1 MCTVI
6 NIRLI
11 HHCVCVLQ
19 AHVTMMLFGV
29 LCGLA
34 GLGLILGHTGGSF
47 TVGYHQMVG
56 VVCLSLSVVQPLLGI
71 VRPAVGPTL
80 RWVCGCASHLL
91 IILPFFQF
99 RRKLFNVFHRVMA
112 LLILNLGGQLVHPP
126 SHTHTHTHTHY
137 PPTHTHT
144 VAALLLGIYIFH
156 SVQMIWM
163 LAALG
168 LSVVTN
174 MGFMLLLELLTRTQK
189 CETYNLLKKKIKQ
202 KFLTN
207 WPPSTQSR
215 LIAFLTIDN
224 YGVTVY
230 SRWWATKTRGSVHS
244 YPHKELY
251 LTQGTVPHTR
261 NCTSDNHTHAQRGF
275 SSWLVHR
282 PIVWLASV
290 QAYSVVSGW
299 LTFLK

>member
-1 MCTVI
+1 
-6 NIRLI
+6 
-11 HHCVCVLQ
+11 
-19 AHVTMMLFGV
+19 
-29 LCGLA
+29 
-34 GLGLILGHTGGSF
+34 
-47 TVGYHQMVG
+47 
-56 VVCLSLSVVQPLLGI
+56 
-71 VRPAVGPTL
+71 
-80 RWVCGCASHLL
+80 
-91 IILPFFQF
+91 
-99 RRKLFNVFHRVMA
+99 MA

-207 WPPSTQSR
+207 
-215 LIAFLTIDN
+215 
-224 YGVTVY
+224 
-230 SRWWATKTRGSVHS
+230 
-244 YPHKELY
+244 
-251 LTQGTVPHTR
+251 
-261 NCTSDNHTHAQRGF
+261 
-275 SSWLVHR
+275 
-282 PIVWLASV
+282 
-290 QAYSVVSGW
+290 
-299 LTFLK
+299 